1 MRLTKKIIC
10 SLLAI
15 TMVLCMIPAASF
27 AQGINGDE
35 VNTISFGTFS
45 DIHYYPQIL
54 AMDEDGNKGDAWYK
68 ATRLDAKEYD
78 ESEDIL
84 LTALETYRIRA
95 EEKGMKY
102 LLLSGDITKDSEYVA
117 HTELAKI
124 LENFEKETGIQVI
137 VINGNHDINSNK
149 ATQYINGVEETARS
163 ITPQEFREVYANLGY
178 DLATDEYVIEYADG
192 EPVVPEIANAL
203 SYTVDLDEKTQLIVV
218 DSCIYSFDGPTKAET
233 GGEISADCLEWI
245 GEKADE
251 ATAQG
256 KANILM
262 VHHNV
267 APHMNCEP
275 SVTSAFPLYNYLECA
290 EFFADHNI
298 HYTFSGHLHQSDVAT
313 VVSDDGNVVYDAET
327 GSLTSFPNTYREQT
341 LTLYENGEC
350 EMTYENVDFD
360 ADAQYVHNG
369 KAYAQGEFKKESFGL
384 CFGGGL
390 NEKGDG
396 TASVVGFAKGLVTN
410 YLTGIL
416 TQIEDGG
423 GILEY
428 LKATLDL
435 DLAQIIG
442 DFLAPYI
449 GNGIYVAG
457 YSILSKDNI
466 MWFVEDLCQQVEELY
481 INDPD
486 ALWATLEPIVE
497 KLASFQVSELP
508 CVELIDEI
516 GIGDPDKPGT
526 LEDLIFS
533 VVYYFYTGNEDS
545 SDNAFLQDAIKNLS
559 GGEKVNELFNFL
571 INIVYEDVLYGMI
584 LDKLEIRIDKL
595 FNDHRISQEAA
606 AGINEGLSYIL
617 KNDFTYGNLVD
628 TVFALGIL
636 PYTSIY
642 DILDQMLIQEYWTD
656 SMNEI
661 LGAELGYFLND
672 FSSDTNPQ
680 FEGDYDVSYVT
691 NNQAETMEISQANYR
706 LPTMLSVTLGDDSG
720 TQANIGWFSK
730 STLEATDIEIYEGT
744 DGEFT
749 GTLEKSEEL
758 VDRYFPGIDLG
769 FIGLFEYHFDMYRH
783 TVKLSNLKPGTTYTY
798 RVGNAERDWW
808 SDWGT
813 ITTPDGSDEVT
824 FFHMADPQS
833 MTAEQYERGWAN
845 TIEQA
850 FTLYPDAA
858 FIMNTGDISDHGNN
872 TNMWQY
878 IFDIPEEIPN
888 TFLMPTAGNHEAMDD
903 FALTSNFIM
912 PNVPEQD
919 ETTGTYYSFDY
930 NNLHIAVLNTND
942 LNEDE
947 ALSAEQIAWLKND
960 MNSSDAEW
968 KIISLHKALYSN
980 GSHYD
985 DDDVCAMR
993 DQLGTLMPDLDIDLV
1008 LQGHDHVY
1016 LRTYS
1021 LDGNEV
1027 VEEAQ
1032 TYLTYQDEVYKTL
1045 IQPTGTTY
1053 AISGCSGVKYY
1064 QTKDVSETDDLF
1076 PRAAKIYD
1084 AYSSMFS
1091 SIQIKDGILYFNAYL
1106 VDGDEVTCV
1115 DSFAI
1120 QKDVSQGEVL
1130 DSELWPEEELTQE
1143 ETESLMAK
1151 IVAIF
1156 KKVLKVLWNIF
1167 NIYFIEDYVK

>member
-1 MRLTKKIIC
+1 MKISKKII
-10 SLLAI
+10 SAVLVI
-15 TMVLCMIPAASF
+15 VMVLCMVPSASF
-27 AQGINGDE
+27 AQGVNGDA

-45 DIHYYPQIL
+45 DIHYYPQVL
-54 AMDEDGNKGDAWYK
+54 TTDENGNKSDAWYE
-68 ATRLDAKEYD
+68 ATRLDSKEYE

-102 LLLSGDITKDSEYVA
+102 LLLPGDITKDSEYVA
-117 HTELAKI
+117 HTEIAKI
-124 LENFEKETGIQVI
+124 LENYEKETGIQVI
-137 VINGNHDINSNK
+137 VTNGNHDINSDR
-149 ATQYINGVEETARS
+149 ATQYINGIEETARS
-163 ITPQEFREVYANLGY
+163 LTPQEFREVYANLGY
-178 DLATDEYVIEYADG
+178 DLATDEYAIEYVNG
-192 EPVVPEIANAL
+192 EPVVPEMQNAL

-218 DSCIYSFDGPTKAET
+218 DSCIYSFDGPTKSET
-233 GGEISADCLEWI
+233 GGEISKECLEWI

-256 KANILM
+256 RANILM

-267 APHMNCEP
+267 APHMECEP
-275 SVTSAFPLYNYLECA
+275 SVTFAFPLYNYLECA

-298 HYTFSGHLHQSDVAT
+298 HYTFSGHLHQADVAK
-313 VVSDDGNVVYDAET
+313 VVSDNGNVVYDAET
-327 GSLTSFPNTYREQT
+327 GGLTSFPNTYREQT

-350 EMTYENVDFD
+350 EMAYENIDFD
-360 ADAQYVHNG
+360 AEAQYVHNG

-390 NEKGDG
+390 DESGNG

-410 YLTGIL
+410 YLSGIL
-416 TQIEDGG
+416 SDIAEQ
-423 GILEY
+423 GILGYIET
-428 LKATLDL
+428 AAGFN
-435 DLAQIIG
+435 LAQFLA

-449 GNGIYVAG
+449 GNGIYVGG

-466 MWFVEDLCQQVEELY
+466 MWFVEDLCGQIEELY

-486 ALWATLEPIVE
+486 ALWNTLEPIVE

-508 CVELIDEI
+508 ATELIEEI
-516 GIGDPDKPGT
+516 GIGDPDRPGT
-526 LEDLIFS
+526 LEELIFN
-533 VVYYFYTGNEDS
+533 VVYYFYTGNEDAS
-545 SDNAFLQDAIKNLS
+545 GNAFLQDAIANLS

-571 INIVYEDVLYGMI
+571 INLVYEDVLYGII

-595 FNDHRISQEAA
+595 FNDHEISQEVA

-636 PYTSIY
+636 PYDSIY
-642 DILDQMLIQEYWTD
+642 DILDEKLIQEYWTD

-661 LGAELGYFLND
+661 LGAELGFFLND

-680 FEGDYDVSYVT
+680 FKGDYNVSYVT
-691 NNQAETMEISQANYR
+691 NNQADTMEISQANYR
-706 LPTMLSVTLGDDSG
+706 LPTMLSVTMGEDSQ

-744 DGEFT
+744 NGKFT
-749 GTLEKSEEL
+749 GTMEKSEEL

-769 FIGLFEYHFDMYRH
+769 FVGLFEYHFDMYRH

-798 RVGNAERDWW
+798 RVGNAERGWW
-808 SDWGT
+808 SDWAT
-813 ITTPDGSDEVT
+813 ITTADGSDEVT
-824 FFHMADPQS
+824 FFHMTDPQA
-833 MTAEQYERGWAN
+833 MTQEQYERGWAN
-845 TIEQA
+845 TVEQA
-850 FTLYPDAA
+850 FNLYPDAD

-878 IFDIPEEIPN
+878 VFDLPEEVPN
-888 TFLMPTAGNHEAMDD
+888 TFLMPTAGNHEEMDD
-903 FALTSNFIM
+903 FALKSNFILS
-912 PNVPEQD
+912 NVPEQD

-930 NNLHIAVLNTND
+930 NNVHIAVLNTND
-942 LNEDE
+942 IEDDK
-947 ALSAEQIAWLKND
+947 LSTKQIEWLKND
-960 MNSSDAEW
+960 MNSSDAQW
-968 KIISLHKALYSN
+968 KVVSIHKAVYSN
-980 GSHYD
+980 GSHFD
-985 DDDVCAMR
+985 DDEVNGMR
-993 DQLGTLMPDLDIDLV
+993 EQFSTLMPDLDIDLV
-1008 LQGHDHVY
+1008 LQGHDHSY

-1027 VEEAQ
+1027 VEELE
-1032 TYLTYQDEVYKTL
+1032 TYLTYQDETYKTL
-1045 IQPTGTTY
+1045 VQPIGTTY
-1053 AISGCSGVKYY
+1053 VISGCSGVKYY
-1064 QTKDVSETDDLF
+1064 QAKDVSVTDDHF
-1076 PRAAKIYD
+1076 PRAAKTYD

-1091 SIQIKDGILYFNAYL
+1091 SIQIKDGVLYFNAYL
-1106 VDGDEVTCV
+1106 VEGDETTCV

-1130 DSELWPEEELTQE
+1130 DPELWPEEELPQE
-1143 ETESLMAK
+1143 ETEDLMAK
-1151 IVAIF
+1151 IIELF
-1156 KKVLKVLWNIF
+1156 KKILNVLWNIF